1 MNTAKILPEP
11 VALRVALD
19 DLIDA
24 MEYHIEQTRPIELS
38 TVALAAARI
47 ALAQPESALTEFVA
61 ICRWFESIPDGRQDS
76 QEESRF
82 KAGQRDAATRIRIA
96 IVARMKATT
105 TNPEQDPSTGHPP
118 TCPRP

>member
-1 MNTAKILPEP
+1 MSTAKTLPEP

-47 ALAQPESALTEFVA
+47 ALAQPAAPAYVPLSDDEIDGAEIDARITFMRDLNSRTPADAFARAIESLV
-61 ICRWFESIPDGRQDS
+61 
-76 QEESRF
+76 
-82 KAGQRDAATRIRIA
+82 
-96 IVARMKATT
+96 VARVRSA
-105 TNPEQDPSTGHPP
+105 
-118 TCPRP
+118 